1 MAGIELGLSGLASG
15 FDWRSMVDQLAEV
28 DRAPQ
33 RLLQTE
39 QATINRRNTAYRA
52 IQSQLQTLQ
61 NKVNGLKDGT
71 LFESRAA
78 NSTSSDIATATA
90 ATSSAVGSYKFKIN
104 SLATSSI
111 VAGTENS
118 GSSLSATDD
127 VSSLVLS
134 STPFITP
141 VTAGTFTVNGKKVEV
156 ATSDTLQQVF
166 DKISAATGG
175 TVTGS
180 YNSTDDKISLEMAS
194 GQKII
199 LGSANDTSNF
209 LTIARLNNNNSNQ
222 VSSSAKLGALQ
233 TAKVLSSANF
243 TTAITGGTAGAF
255 KINGVSIAYS
265 TTTDTL
271 NDVLDR
277 ISSSEAG
284 VVASYDPTKDRIVLS
299 NKTTGSL
306 GMALEDVTGNF
317 LAASGLSTATGL
329 TLGSDLL
336 YQLNDSTE
344 VLSSKSNVIDESSS
358 GIAGLNVSVLTTG
371 TTTIDVTTDTKKIKQ
386 AIKDFITEYNKS
398 NSAIDSYTSSTTD
411 AKGKVTAGILA
422 SEPDAFSL
430 TTNLRSLAN
439 SQITGLTGT
448 IDLLSDLGISSN
460 GNDNLIALSDEDT
473 LDEALANNLNGVK
486 DFFTNSTRGMATKMY
501 SYLERTAGEDG
512 DLADKQNTFEDQVS
526 DIDNQIADQERHVL
540 EVRAAMIERFVAMET
555 AQAKINQQLQY
566 ITKNFG

>member
-1 MAGIELGLSGLASG
+1 
-15 FDWRSMVDQLAEV
+15 MVDQLTEV

-39 QATINRRNTAYRA
+39 QALIARRNSAYSV
-52 IQSQLQTLQ
+52 IQSQLTTLQ
-61 NKVNGLKDGT
+61 SKVSALKDGS
-71 LFESRAA
+71 LFDTRAA
-78 NSTSSDIATATA
+78 NSTNTDIASATA
-90 ATSSAVGSYKFKIN
+90 SSASAVGSYKFKIN
-104 SLATSSI
+104 SLATSSV
-111 VAGTENS
+111 VAGSENS
-118 GSSLSATDD
+118 GGSLSATDD

-134 STPFITP
+134 STPFTTP

-156 ATSDTLQQVF
+156 ATTDTLQQVF

-209 LTIARLNNNNSNQ
+209 LTIARLNNNDTNEIT
-222 VSSSAKLGALQ
+222 SSSKLGALQ
-233 TAKVLSSANF
+233 TSSALSNSNF
-243 TTAITGGTAGAF
+243 STAITGGSAGAF
-255 KINGVSIAYS
+255 KINGVSISYS
-265 TTTDTL
+265 TTDDTL

-284 VVASYDPTKDRIVLS
+284 VIATYDPTKDRVVLS

-317 LAASGLSTATGL
+317 LSAAGLSTSTGL

-344 VLSSKSNVIDESSS
+344 VLSSKSNVIDENSS

-371 TTTIDVTTDTKKIKQ
+371 TTTIDITTDTKKIKQ

-411 AKGKVTAGILA
+411 DQGKVTAGVLA
-422 SEPDAFSL
+422 AEQDAFTITS
-430 TTNLRSLAN
+430 NLRSLSN

-460 GNDNLIALSDEDT
+460 GTDNLISLSDEAS
-473 LDEALANNLNGVK
+473 LDQALASNLSGVK
-486 DFFTNSTRGMATKMY
+486 DYFTNSTSGMATKMHE
-501 SYLERTAGEDG
+501 YLERIAGEDG
-512 DLADKQNTFEDQVS
+512 DLADKQATFDDQVS
-526 DIDNQIADQERHVL
+526 DIDTQIAEQERQVL
-540 EVRAAMIERFVAMET
+540 AVRAAMIERFVAMET
-555 AQAKINQQLQY
+555 AQSKINQQLQY
-566 ITKNFG
+566 ITKSFG

>member
-15 FDWRSMVDQLAEV
+15 FDWRSMVDQLTEV

-39 QATINRRNTAYRA
+39 QALIARRNSAYSV
-52 IQSQLQTLQ
+52 IQSQLTTLQ
-61 NKVNGLKDGT
+61 SKVSALKDGS
-71 LFESRAA
+71 LFDTRAA
-78 NSTSSDIATATA
+78 NSTNTDIASATA
-90 ATSSAVGSYKFKIN
+90 SSASAVGSYKFKIN
-104 SLATSSI
+104 SLATSSV
-111 VAGTENS
+111 VAGSENS
-118 GSSLSATDD
+118 GGSLSATDD

-134 STPFITP
+134 STPFTTP

-156 ATSDTLQQVF
+156 ATTDTLQQVF

-209 LTIARLNNNNSNQ
+209 LTIARLNNNDTNEIT
-222 VSSSAKLGALQ
+222 SSSKLGALQ
-233 TAKVLSSANF
+233 TSSALSNSNF
-243 TTAITGGTAGAF
+243 STAITGGSAGAF
-255 KINGVSIAYS
+255 KINGVSISYS
-265 TTTDTL
+265 TTDDTL

-284 VVASYDPTKDRIVLS
+284 VIATYDPTKDRVVLS

-317 LAASGLSTATGL
+317 LSAAGLSTSTGL

-344 VLSSKSNVIDESSS
+344 VLSSKSNVIDENSS

-371 TTTIDVTTDTKKIKQ
+371 TTTIDITTDTKKIKQ

-411 AKGKVTAGILA
+411 DQGKVTAGVLA
-422 SEPDAFSL
+422 AEQDAFTITS
-430 TTNLRSLAN
+430 NLRSLSN

-460 GNDNLIALSDEDT
+460 GTDNLISLSDEAS
-473 LDEALANNLNGVK
+473 LDQALASNLSGVK
-486 DFFTNSTRGMATKMY
+486 DYFTNSTSGMATKMHE
-501 SYLERTAGEDG
+501 YLERIAGEDG
-512 DLADKQNTFEDQVS
+512 DLADKQATFDDQVS
-526 DIDNQIADQERHVL
+526 DIDTQIAEQERQVL
-540 EVRAAMIERFVAMET
+540 AVRAAMIERFVAMET
-555 AQAKINQQLQY
+555 AQSKINQQLQY
-566 ITKNFG
+566 ITKSFG

>member
-15 FDWRSMVDQLAEV
+15 FDWRSMVDQLTEV

-39 QATINRRNTAYRA
+39 QALIARRNSAYSV
-52 IQSQLQTLQ
+52 IQSQLTTLQ
-61 NKVNGLKDGT
+61 SKVSALKDGS
-71 LFESRAA
+71 LFDTRAA
-78 NSTSSDIATATA
+78 NSTDTDIASATA
-90 ATSSAVGSYKFKIN
+90 SSASAVGSYKFKIN
-104 SLATSSI
+104 SLATSSV
-111 VAGTENS
+111 VAGSENS
-118 GSSLSATDD
+118 GGSLSATDD

-134 STPFITP
+134 STPFTTP

-156 ATSDTLQQVF
+156 ATTDTLQQVF

-209 LTIARLNNNNSNQ
+209 LTIARLNNNDTNEIT
-222 VSSSAKLGALQ
+222 SSSKLGALQ
-233 TAKVLSSANF
+233 TSSALSNSNF
-243 TTAITGGTAGAF
+243 STAITGGSAGAF
-255 KINGVSIAYS
+255 KINGVSISYS
-265 TTTDTL
+265 TTDDTL

-284 VVASYDPTKDRIVLS
+284 VIATYDPTKDRVVLS

-317 LAASGLSTATGL
+317 LAAAGLSTSTGL

-344 VLSSKSNVIDESSS
+344 VLSSKSNVIDENSS

-371 TTTIDVTTDTKKIKQ
+371 TTTIDITTDTKKIKQ

-411 AKGKVTAGILA
+411 DKGKVTAGILA
-422 SEPDAFSL
+422 AEQDAFTITS
-430 TTNLRSLAN
+430 NLRSLSN

-460 GNDNLIALSDEDT
+460 GTDNLISLSDEAL
-473 LDEALANNLNGVK
+473 LDQALASNLSGVK
-486 DFFTNSTRGMATKMY
+486 DYFTNSTSGMATKMHA
-501 SYLERTAGEDG
+501 YLERIAGEDG
-512 DLADKQNTFEDQVS
+512 DLADKQATFDDQVS
-526 DIDNQIADQERHVL
+526 DIDTQIAEQERQVL
-540 EVRAAMIERFVAMET
+540 AVRAAMIERFVAMET
-555 AQAKINQQLQY
+555 AQSKINQQLQY
-566 ITKNFG
+566 ITKSFG